1 MATSEEVWHNV
12 LYFILGV
19 VISGSV
25 YMLAATFEDSKLYP
39 WKASGSILPLHNA
52 NAGSIA
58 LVPLM
63 GGTSA
68 SAPSS
73 SAIPPSEK
81 APPLHGPFP
90 LANSSKRLLDACST

>member
-1 MATSEEVWHNV
+1 
-12 LYFILGV
+12 
-19 VISGSV
+19 
-25 YMLAATFEDSKLYP
+25 MLAATFEDSKLYP
-39 WKASGSILPLHNA
+39 WKASGPILPLHNA
-52 NAGSIA
+52 NARSIA

-90 LANSSKRLLDACST
+90 LANSSSTSD